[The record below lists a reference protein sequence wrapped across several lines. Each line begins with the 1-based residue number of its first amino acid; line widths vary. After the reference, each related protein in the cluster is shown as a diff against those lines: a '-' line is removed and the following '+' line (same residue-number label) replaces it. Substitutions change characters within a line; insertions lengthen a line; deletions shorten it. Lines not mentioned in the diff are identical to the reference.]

1 MGTLMTEILLETTTD
16 RLHVIVAVLAWL
28 GLVTYIAQKNGFY
41 SLPESSKT
49 TMRYLFFRDVMGV
62 FSFFLLVQI
71 VIVPFVARELMVWID
86 GSTEAVKLTTIQQ
99 GWINVCGILASAG
112 IIVLFCKV
120 LEPRTAP
127 IVLGASKKTF
137 SSNLGFGIL
146 TWIIAYPAV
155 VLVNQTFAII
165 GHYFEPSAPV
175 DQVAVKYL
183 KLTFQD
189 PSLYWVTVVMITFIV
204 PCIEETLFRGF
215 LQTWLVQRY
224 GLLKGILS
232 ASTIFTIF
240 HFSSSQGWHNIELLT
255 SLFLLSCY
263 LGFIY
268 VKRSSLWSSIGLH
281 MTFNAVS
288 ILLISLSEGS

>member
-1 MGTLMTEILLETTTD
+1 MPEILLETTAD

-28 GLVTYIAQKNGFY
+28 GLITYIAQKNGFY
-41 SLPESSKT
+41 SLPEPSNIT
-49 TMRYLFFRDVMGV
+49 VRHLFFRDVVGV

-71 VIVPFVARELMVWID
+71 VIVPFIAREIMIWMD
-86 GSTEAVKLTTIQQ
+86 GSVEAVKLTTIQQ
-99 GWINVCGILASAG
+99 GWINVCSVVSSAA
-112 IIVLFCKV
+112 IITLFCKV
-120 LEPRTAP
+120 LEPRTAS
-127 IVLGASKKTF
+127 IVLGASKRKF
-137 SSNLGFGIL
+137 SNDLGFGVL

-155 VLVNQTFAII
+155 VLVNQCFAII

-189 PSLYWVTVVMITFIV
+189 PSLYWVTVIMITFLV

-224 GLLKGILS
+224 GLLKGILG
-232 ASTIFTIF
+232 ASTIFTLF
-240 HFSSSQGWHNIELLT
+240 HYSSSQGWHNIELLA

-263 LGFIY
+263 LGFVY
-268 VKRSSLWSSIGLH
+268 VKRRSLWSSIGLH

-288 ILLISLSEGS
+288 ILLITLSEGS